1 MDTLYGFQLIKRTPE
16 RPRKR
21 YAATWVRVRYADAA
35 RAAGQSRLAAQQQ
48 AAMLMH
54 RLRGGQV
61 SMAELGAQHA
71 VKGPMSW
78 WEGREAPAIEA
89 ALAETSLGDLVAHPI
104 ESNDSFLI
112 AQRLAPEP
120 PVEAAVQ

>member
-1 MDTLYGFQLIKRTPE
+1 
-16 RPRKR
+16 
-21 YAATWVRVRYADAA
+21 
-35 RAAGQSRLAAQQQ
+35 
-48 AAMLMH
+48 
-54 RLRGGQV
+54 
-61 SMAELGAQHA
+61 MAELGAQHA